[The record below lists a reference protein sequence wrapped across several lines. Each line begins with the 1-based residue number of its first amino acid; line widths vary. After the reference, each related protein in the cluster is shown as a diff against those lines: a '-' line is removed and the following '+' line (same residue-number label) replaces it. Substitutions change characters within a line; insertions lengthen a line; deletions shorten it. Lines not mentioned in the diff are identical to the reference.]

1 MDFKEFA
8 TNYLNPIFLM
18 YRAFLLIVSFFI
30 LFFSI
35 PMFTSSASSTD
46 MAIILIMLL
55 FISAGLY
62 SVFRRRAYIL
72 YLFIPFVLVFIA
84 MVIRVEDVVQEGI
97 LKIPMAMWWSSAF
110 LLTFNGF
117 RSWGYGI
124 SMNDININ

>member
-97 LKIPMAMWWSSAF
+97 LKIPMAM
-110 LLTFNGF
+110 F